1 MKNLKA
7 LFLFGFLLMGMSLYA
22 QKTTITQKEL
32 PQTAQHFINKN
43 FSGQKVTSVVKEVK
57 YKMKTEY
64 DVYFDNRME
73 IEFDGDGN
81 WTEVDGKKSPIP
93 TGFINSSIVNYVK
106 QNFPTEKIIQIEKKR
121 SKYEIELGN
130 GIELIFDLN
139 GNFKKID
146 D

>member
-22 QKTTITQKEL
+22 QKTIITQNEL
-32 PQTAQHFINKN
+32 PRAAQNFISKN
-43 FSGQKVTSVVKEVK
+43 FSGQTITKIEKKTK
-57 YKMKTEY
+57 YQVKTEY
-64 DVYFDNRME
+64 EVKFDNRME

-106 QNFPTEKIIQIEKKR
+106 QNFPTEKITQIEKKR
-121 SKYEIELGN
+121 SKYEIDLTN
-130 GIELIFDLN
+130 GLELIFDLN